1 MAAERG
7 EIPNTLT
14 FLIPRGGPS
23 GTSTFFW
30 NQSLTGQ
37 HLAKCRLLLRRTL
50 DMKLVID
57 FIRLDVADSTIGC
70 CGFHNVEIKPG
81 ELVSLRGSPSTY
93 SIEWSSVRLNSG
105 IISSTHSGGTRLVL
119 LESFWIVSWVIKLVI
134 LLESLWINVMLV
146 IILVCIV
153 LLQSIDMILVLLE

>member
-1 MAAERG
+1 MASCHFS
-7 EIPNTLT
+7 
-14 FLIPRGGPS
+14 FLVRKK
-23 GTSTFFW
+23 W
-30 NQSLTGQ
+30 KLKGQ
-37 HLAKCRLLLRRTL
+37 FDIQPCILDITWCHCRLLLRRTL

-57 FIRLDVADSTIGC
+57 FIRLDVVDSTIGW

-81 ELVSLRGSPSTY
+81 ELVSLGGSPSTY

-134 LLESLWINVMLV
+134 LLESLWINVKLV

-153 LLQSIDMILVLLE
+153 LLQSINIILVLLE